1 MARFFFFNV
10 QGFIVYS
17 LMCWCEW
24 TAQNFVFFQ
33 YGFQFFFF
41 DDLIIIEDQ
50 FILISYE
57 KIGLKEK
64 GSK

>member
-1 MARFFFFNV
+1 MCKASLFILLCVGVNGLCKILCFFN
-10 QGFIVYS
+10 IVFNY
-17 LMCWCEW
+17 
-24 TAQNFVFFQ
+24 
-33 YGFQFFFF
+33 FF

>member
-1 MARFFFFNV
+1 MARVFFNV

-24 TAQNFVFFQ
+24 TRKILCFFNMVFN
-33 YGFQFFFF
+33 FFF
-41 DDLIIIEDQ
+41 DDLIIIENQ

-64 GSK
+64 ESK